1 MAGENTL
8 INNGF
13 EFTPKYDLMRNISFG
28 FVGLWIVVGII
39 LAWYVHSQTKEE
51 DLKVNFAL

>member
-8 INNGF
+8 VDTGF
-13 EFTPKYDLMRNISFG
+13 TFTPKYTLMMNISLG
-28 FVGLWIVVGII
+28 FVGLWIIVGIV
-39 LAWYVHSQTKEE
+39 LAWYVHSQTKEQ